1 MSKKKGSDRPGG
13 EFRRLENMILDLKVL
28 KSELLGA
35 ETDEK
40 RLEEMKGFDDFQKK
54 KMALNLYLA
63 DLRKDI
69 ERLVEMKKNLGEDKD
84 RDTNTIK
91 LESANRKK
99 LQESMGMFNEVKKQ
113 LMADLKK
120 HESGKSKLEEKD
132 IEDRKMMVGV
142 FAREI
147 QDLTKKNSRVKN
159 VGGQSGN
166 EEESELA
173 KSRREARKA
182 KKDEEKARRKRR
194 GKKGEPE
201 EKEEEPQPMTAEEQ
215 AFMQQHDQNVKD
227 QDDLLDEIS
236 KGMDELKQIGLDM
249 NKTLTIQ
256 NQMLDV
262 IEEKVDNNIN
272 KLKNANA
279 RLKDIMEQSGGM
291 TVWCPRMIC
300 LILLLGLVG
309 YMFNIV

>member
-1 MSKKKGSDRPGG
+1 MSRKQAPKN
-13 EFRRLENMILDLKVL
+13 EYRRLENMIVDLKVI
-28 KSELLGA
+28 KSTLLGQQV
-35 ETDEK
+35 DEK

-54 KMALNLYLA
+54 KMALNLFLG
-63 DLRKDI
+63 DLRKEI
-69 ERLVEMKKNLGEDKD
+69 ERLCEMKKNLGEEKD

-99 LQESMGMFNEVKKQ
+99 LQEAMGMFNEVKKT

-132 IEDRKMMVGV
+132 IEDRKQMVAV

-147 QDLTKKNSRVKN
+147 QELTKKNSRVKG
-159 VGGQSGN
+159 VQGQAS

-173 KSRREARKA
+173 KSRREARRQ
-182 KKDEEKARRKRR
+182 KKEEEKARRARR
-194 GKKGEPE
+194 KKKGEPE
-201 EKEEEPQPMTAEEQ
+201 EPAEEPQPMSAEEQ
-215 AFMQQHDQNVKD
+215 EFMKQHDQNIKD
-227 QDDLLDEIS
+227 QDELLDEIS

-256 NQMLDV
+256 NQMLEV
-262 IEEKVDNNIN
+262 IEEKVDINNE
-272 KLKNANA
+272 KLKNANK

-300 LILLLGLVG
+300 LVLLLGLLG
-309 YMFNIV
+309 YVFNLV

>member
-1 MSKKKGSDRPGG
+1 MSKKNRDRPGG
-13 EFRRLENMILDLKVL
+13 EYRRLEVMLTDLRQIKG
-28 KSELLGA
+28 ELLGQ
-35 ETDEK
+35 EMDEK

-54 KMALNLYLA
+54 KHALNLFLA
-63 DLRKDI
+63 ETRKEV
-69 ERLVEMKKNLGEDKD
+69 ERLVEMKKNLGEEKD

-99 LQESMGMFNEVKKQ
+99 LQEAIGMFNEIKKQ

-120 HESGKSKLEEKD
+120 HEAGKSKLEAKD
-132 IEDRKMMVGV
+132 IEDRKTMVAL

-147 QDLTKKNSRVKN
+147 QDLTKKNSRVKPIA
-159 VGGQSGN
+159 Q

-173 KSRREARKA
+173 KSRREARKQ
-182 KKDEEKARRKRR
+182 KKEEEKARRERR
-194 GKKGEPE
+194 RKGKKSGEAE
-201 EKEEEPQPMTAEEQ
+201 EPEEEPQPMTAEEQ
-215 AFMQQHDQNVKD
+215 AFMQQHDQNLKD
-227 QDDLLDEIS
+227 QDELLDEIS

-262 IEEKVDNNIN
+262 IEEKVDKNIE
-272 KLKNANA
+272 KLKNANK

-291 TVWCPRMIC
+291 TVWCPRLVCII
-300 LILLLGLVG
+300 ILLALVG
-309 YMFNIV
+309 YIFNLV